1 MNNINTNKYLN
12 IKLSN
17 ILSNEIE
24 TYIGNCI
31 DTGNLEYTEKID
43 IEDED
48 ADEVIEKLRFKMFND
63 FDTGFN
69 FAEYSDNTEL
79 EKRIINLIQYCNNF
93 YEDNYGEGSIIDWR
107 DFDDYDKIINNAGY
121 VFVNDNTDWFVE
133 TWNKLIDTNSEYNCL
148 K

>member
-1 MNNINTNKYLN
+1 MSNINTNKYLN

-31 DTGNLEYTEKID
+31 DTGNLDYNEKIN

-48 ADEVIEKLRFKMFND
+48 TDEVIDDLRFKMFND
-63 FDTGFN
+63 YITGFN
-69 FAEYSDNTEL
+69 FAEHSNNTEL
-79 EKRIINLIQYCNNF
+79 VKRITTLIQYCNEF
-93 YEDNYGEGSIIDWR
+93 YEEHYGEESIINWR
-107 DFDDYDKIINNAGY
+107 DFDDYDKIINHAGY
-121 VFVNDNTDWFVE
+121 VFVNDNTDWFVN
-133 TWNKLIDTNSEYNCL
+133 TWNKLVGGESNCL